1 MLPLTFANTSDYDKI
16 DPSDR
21 ISIVGLKTFAPG
33 KQLKAIVKKK
43 DGSKVRLWKFFLTFK
58 LFKIEIA
65 LNHTFNEQ
73 QIEWFK
79 AGSALNRMKEVFA
92 SSK

>member
-1 MLPLTFANTSDYDKI
+1 MLPLTFANPADYDKI
-16 DPSDR
+16 DPSDSV
-21 ISIVGLKTFAPG
+21 SIVGLNKFAPG
-33 KQLKAIVKKK
+33 KPLTAVFKKTN
-43 DGSKVRLWKFFLTFK
+43 GSK
-58 LFKIEIA
+58 IEVT

-92 SSK
+92 KSK